1 LSSIVRDY
9 PTGRILPDWFIKE
22 VEHAML
28 AEKYILLL
36 ETLRS
41 MAERSPAY
49 ADGAPK
55 VISTSPHVPVELT
68 GVGGK

>member
-1 LSSIVRDY
+1 
-9 PTGRILPDWFIKE
+9 
-22 VEHAML
+22 ML

-49 ADGAPK
+49 TDGAPK
-55 VISTSPHVPVELT
+55 VISTSPHVPMQLP
-68 GVGGK
+68 GAGGK

>member
-1 LSSIVRDY
+1 
-9 PTGRILPDWFIKE
+9 
-22 VEHAML
+22 ML

-49 ADGAPK
+49 TDGAPK
-55 VISTSPHVPVELT
+55 VISTSPHVPVQLPSAS
-68 GVGGK
+68 GK